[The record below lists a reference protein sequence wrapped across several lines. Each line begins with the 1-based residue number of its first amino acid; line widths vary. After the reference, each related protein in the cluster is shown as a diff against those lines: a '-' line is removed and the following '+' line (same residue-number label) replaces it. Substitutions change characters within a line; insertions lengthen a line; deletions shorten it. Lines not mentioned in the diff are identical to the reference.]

1 MMKRWLALLLLCAGT
16 AALLS
21 ACGES
26 DQSEAMKSADKTA
39 DYLSGNKSVEQG
51 RKMAR
56 KLDRTSSDYN
66 KKLENALNE

>member
-1 MMKRWLALLLLCAGT
+1 MKRWLALLLLCAGT

-56 KLDRTSSDYN
+56 CGRCLGDIGGLYPVHS
-66 KKLENALNE
+66 EEG